1 LGPEGFFATVASS
14 QLEHGCG
21 RQQIVNLLLRR
32 CILSGGM
39 GWLLGRDYPENRIA
53 REVLRTPNP

>member
-1 LGPEGFFATVASS
+1 MGFFATVVAG
-14 QLEHGCG
+14 QLEHCRG

-39 GWLLGRDYPENRIA
+39 GWLLGRDYPEGRIA
-53 REVLRTPNP
+53 GIALHKPGP